1 MEGATSIAWSVTSP
15 SCCWGSLG
23 IPTTLSAQTVL
34 SPLPPHP
41 LAAPAPAHPSAPL
54 PTQTLCCLSQLPELP
69 HTVWD
74 CLQGSVFSPPYSQSP
89 GAPRHGGFPAPS
101 SHRTLESHEKTPRR
115 KPGSEAVSQW
125 ERPEWGPGLQ
135 PWVLWVPGWQCED
148 ARGCHH
154 VCLWGTL
161 EPAVSGCYSQPLLFC
176 ALCRATVKPSEG
188 LQCPGGAVQVV
199 LCLRAW
205 AVGAVGWE

>member
-1 MEGATSIAWSVTSP
+1 MVRDVSQLLL
-15 SCCWGSLG
+15 GSLG

-74 CLQGSVFSPPYSQSP
+74 CLQGSVFSLPYSQSP

-125 ERPEWGPGLQ
+125 ERPEWGPRAAAVGPVGTRL
-135 PWVLWVPGWQCED
+135 
-148 ARGCHH
+148 AMRGC
-154 VCLWGTL
+154 
-161 EPAVSGCYSQPLLFC
+161 SGLSPCVPVGHPGASWVRLLLL
-176 ALCRATVKPSEG
+176 AP
-188 LQCPGGAVQVV
+188 PV
-199 LCLRAW
+199 LCP
-205 AVGAVGWE
+205 VPCHS